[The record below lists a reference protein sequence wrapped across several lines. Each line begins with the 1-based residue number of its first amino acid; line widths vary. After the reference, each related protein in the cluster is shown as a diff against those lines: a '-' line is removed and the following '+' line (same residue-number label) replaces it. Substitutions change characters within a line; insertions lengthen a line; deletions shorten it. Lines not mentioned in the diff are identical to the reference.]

1 MSTEHS
7 AFVWPSG
14 SRRINVVISSKL
26 DFQIE
31 KRLPMFD
38 DRKQMIQI
46 IEKFIVII
54 WNPAAFLERILIA
67 LD

>member
-1 MSTEHS
+1 
-7 AFVWPSG
+7 
-14 SRRINVVISSKL
+14 
-26 DFQIE
+26 
-31 KRLPMFD
+31 MFD